1 MGPRVT
7 TAVSSPS
14 GHSRNGHFS
23 TENSSCFDLPRN
35 RVDERPR
42 DCRPIK
48 ICAMIVDQDGL
59 AVIRQNISLG
69 HDFAEPSPLTKAF
82 NLVELFRTKAQGKRR
97 SRCCRQFADE
107 CRRDFGWKASATSL
121 LPPRLMPVRCAVQA
135 VNIRPIM
142 NRAVGARPGIE
153 IDPSNRNGPAEVD
166 PLLVALPRRIG
177 NHVTIPVVVRV
188 AV

>member
-1 MGPRVT
+1 M
-7 TAVSSPS
+7 
-14 GHSRNGHFS
+14 
-23 TENSSCFDLPRN
+23 
-35 RVDERPR
+35 
-42 DCRPIK
+42 
-48 ICAMIVDQDGL
+48 
-59 AVIRQNISLG
+59 
-69 HDFAEPSPLTKAF
+69 
-82 NLVELFRTKAQGKRR
+82 VELFRTKAQGKRR

-166 PLLVALPRRIG
+166 PLLVASAITLRSQWSFELPVSSQVPRS
-177 NHVTIPVVVRV
+177 
-188 AV
+188 